1 MTMTEPQL
9 IHAFLAGHEPSFELL
24 MRRRRDMVY
33 SIALRLV
40 GDADDAQDVTQN
52 VFIKVYH
59 KMHTLQSAEGFQAWL
74 VRITRNACM
83 DLLKSKHRQ
92 IMRPV
97 DLEEIDAAAPSEA
110 DAAEHRSLA
119 NLLDAALLRIPVD
132 QREVVVMRELHQ
144 LSFHE
149 IAEVLGEPINTVKSR
164 MYYGLKALHALACTH
179 PQFKQ
184 LRHELLS

>member
-1 MTMTEPQL
+1 MTMTDHQL

-24 MRRRRDMVY
+24 MRRRRDLVY
-33 SIALRLV
+33 SIALRLM
-40 GDADDAQDVTQN
+40 GDTDDAQDVTQN

-59 KMHTLQSAEGFQAWL
+59 KMHTLHSADAFQAWL

-97 DLEEIDAAAPSEA
+97 VLDDLDPI
-110 DAAEHRSLA
+110 AELDPDHAEQQSLSM
-119 NLLDAALLRIPVD
+119 LLDAALSRIPVD

-144 LSFHE
+144 LSFAE
-149 IAEVLGEPINTVKSR
+149 IADVLGEPVNTVKSR
-164 MYYGLKALHALACTH
+164 MYYGLKALHALVCTH
-179 PQFKQ
+179 PQFQQ